1 MGASYAF
8 KRSVIK
14 RPANST
20 TGPMSVQTDI
30 MSRQATGQTSAMNR
44 QRNGQAS
51 TTDGNEYYEWSS
63 Q

>member
-1 MGASYAF
+1 MRVSYAF

-20 TGPMSVQTDI
+20 TGPMSGQTDT
-30 MSRQATGQTSAMNR
+30 MSRQATGQTSTMNR

-51 TTDGNEYYEWSS
+51 TTNGKEYYEWSS